1 MSAVAKYWEDSR
13 LPFVSTP
20 LRKVLIFSIFS
31 LILMGLVVVFSASYP
46 IAVERHG
53 DGFYFF
59 RHQLAFLALG
69 LLCLWVFS
77 KVPYMVWQ
85 KWCWPLLF
93 ASAVFL
99 ILLFIPGIGHKAGG
113 ARRWILLGP
122 VRFQPAE
129 FAKLAMV
136 IFLASFLARKQGKMQ
151 HFTKSLLPLLL
162 VFGLVGGLVLLQPD
176 FGSFLTLCVILAVM
190 LFLGGARMLHLV
202 YLGIAAMP
210 VVYYLIFSVEY
221 RRERFFAFLNPWAA
235 VRQEGFQIIQ
245 SHVAFNLGGIFG
257 RGLGEG
263 KQKLLYLPDIHT
275 DFIFSVIG
283 EELGF
288 VGVCVLMSLY
298 LLILIMGFGIAFKAI
313 KAKSNFAFFLSSGL
327 TLFLVLP
334 ALINMGV
341 VLGMLPTKGLVLPF
355 ISYGGSALVICL
367 SAAGIL
373 LNLSRFQWM
382 RD

>member
-1 MSAVAKYWEDSR
+1 MCAVAKYWENSR

-20 LRKVLIFSIFS
+20 LRKALIFSIFS
-31 LILMGLVVVFSASYP
+31 LILLGLVTVFSASYP

-53 DGFYFF
+53 DGFYFL
-59 RHQLAFLALG
+59 RHQLVYLGIGLFFLWL
-69 LLCLWVFS
+69 FS
-77 KVPYMVWQ
+77 RVPYMVWQ
-85 KWCWPLLF
+85 KWCWPMLF

-122 VRFQPAE
+122 IRFQPAE
-129 FAKLAMV
+129 FAKLALV

-151 HFTKSLLPLLL
+151 HFAKSLLPLLL
-162 VFGLVGGLVLLQPD
+162 IFGSIGGLVLLQPD
-176 FGSFLTLCVILAVM
+176 FGSFLTLCAILAVM
-190 LFLGGARMLHLV
+190 LFLAGARLSHLL
-202 YLGIAAMP
+202 YLAAAALP

-235 VRQEGFQIIQ
+235 VREEGFQIIQ

-283 EELGF
+283 EEMGF
-288 VGVCVLMSLY
+288 IGVCVLMSLY
-298 LLILIMGFGIAFKAI
+298 LLLLIMGFGIAFKAI
-313 KAKSNFAFFLSSGL
+313 KAKSAFAFYLASGL

-334 ALINMGV
+334 ALINMCV

-355 ISYGGSALVICL
+355 ISYGGSALIICL

-382 RD
+382 KE